1 MRREFRLVVVACL
14 GWGVWAACGDD
25 DSGGDAADAVDVAD
39 EGGDGEPE
47 RIGDL
52 RPDPGFVGMP
62 AGESRTV
69 RLWVGHPPATGIT
82 LEVAADDD
90 GVVSVPAALTLP
102 ADAWYV
108 DLEVRG
114 EAVGSTTIRVTYDV
128 REAQI
133 VADVVTTD
141 VTCAGTG
148 SGTLAPGGAV
158 RGAGGL
164 EDASVAMGSRAELP
178 AFEVSIACAGDIV
191 PAGYTAL
198 GPAVTFAPA
207 RRFVREL
214 NFTIPVKAGLLPAGR
229 KVGDVVIFWRD
240 EHAPVRPVPMASV
253 WLTGAAGGRG
263 ELRFSSTRLG
273 TFQAAIEDA
282 AGTRT
287 RTRHYTYKGIVGV
300 SMGGGGTASVG
311 LRHPERWDFIAP
323 LGGPANWS
331 HMLHYVERYYLGG
344 FCTASPD
351 DGGEVG
357 EHCAVPPATQ
367 PFERTQEFENWYY
380 PEGRDGQGGTFDRE
394 EYCQIFRDMSLALG
408 NPGMYNADSVY
419 LPPGVP
425 ESWWRQAPEERCAH
439 PAVLENFYDDEY
451 NPDGSLPVITF
462 CDGAEAQLSDGSGTD
477 HGRWDPDGV
486 NDYPLDVGLA
496 VDVNGNGV
504 RDAGE
509 PVLRS
514 GHEPYDDVGVDGL
527 PNELE
532 PGYDALDNPDPNDD
546 DFDYQFNPA
555 GTEGNWRW
563 DGPAGTDPGEP
574 WVDAGLDGV
583 PGTPQQGAGGY
594 DYGEGNGVFDQSP
607 YFENYLAHDAW
618 TLLSNLPDA
627 ALDRIDVLADAGI
640 HDLFPFVA
648 GENAML
654 AALHARGRPVRFYN
668 DFSALYGG
676 AYLDEQLDPAKI
688 DFLALGRHTMIRYGN
703 PDADEAALARGDG
716 GHVGTVT
723 QLLNRLAYATFAM
736 SARWPGG
743 DRTRVAA
750 SGSGTMISADFV
762 SPSTGR
768 VSPYSMILPPGYHT
782 EAYATTRY
790 PVVFFL
796 HGYGQEPQDLVAS
809 AIIFQNWMVSAA
821 IPEPLRMQ
829 KLIMVFPDGRCR
841 FPEGTPDYD
850 RECIRG
856 TFYADSIRPD
866 GPQME
871 TILFELMDYID
882 ANYRTKEPEDIVET
896 W

>member
-1 MRREFRLVVVACL
+1 MRLEFRLVLVASL
-14 GWGVWAACGDD
+14 GLGFSAACGDD
-25 DSGGDAADAVDVAD
+25 DSGGDTGDAVD
-39 EGGDGEPE
+39 EGGGDAGPE

-62 AGESRTV
+62 VGESRTV
-69 RLWVGHPPATGIT
+69 RLWVGRPPTVDIT
-82 LEVAADDD
+82 LEVVTEDD
-90 GVVSVPAALTLP
+90 GVVSAPASLVLP
-102 ADAWYV
+102 AEAWHV
-108 DLEVRG
+108 DFAVDG
-114 EAVGSTTIRVTYDV
+114 EAAGSTTIRVTYDV

-133 VADVVTTD
+133 VADVVTPELS
-141 VTCAGTG
+141 CAGTG
-148 SGTLAPGGAV
+148 SGTLSPGGTV

-164 EDASVAMGSRAELP
+164 EDASVALGSTAELEP
-178 AFEVSIACAGDIV
+178 FAVTMACAADIV
-191 PAGYTAL
+191 PTGYTAL
-198 GPAVTFAPA
+198 GPAVSFAPA

-214 NFTIPVKAGLLPAGR
+214 NFTIPVKAGLLPAGLR
-229 KVGDVVIFWRD
+229 GADVVIFWRD
-240 EHAPVRPVPMASV
+240 EHAEPRAVPMASV

-273 TFQAAIEDA
+273 TFQAAYEDA

-287 RTRHYTYKGIVGV
+287 RTRRYTYKGIVGV
-300 SMGGGGTASVG
+300 SMGGGGTGSVG
-311 LRHPERWDFIAP
+311 FRNPERWDFIAP
-323 LGGPANWS
+323 LGGPANWT
-331 HMLHYVERYYLGG
+331 HMLHYVKEYYLGG

-351 DGGEVG
+351 DAGDVG
-357 EHCAVPPATQ
+357 EHCAVPVSTQ
-367 PFERTQEFENWYY
+367 TFEHSQEFENWYY
-380 PEGRDGQGGTFDRE
+380 PDGRDGQGGTFDRE
-394 EYCQIFRDMSLALG
+394 EYCQIFRDMALALG
-408 NPGMYNADSVY
+408 NPGMYNAESVY

-425 ESWWRQAPEERCAH
+425 DSWWQRSVEERCAN
-439 PAVLENFYDDEY
+439 PTVLEEFYDDEY

-462 CDGAEAQLSDGSGTD
+462 CDGAEIPGD

-509 PVLRS
+509 PVIRS

-527 PNELE
+527 PNALE
-532 PGYDALDNPDPNDD
+532 PGWDALDNPDPNDD
-546 DFDYQFNPA
+546 DFDYQFNPT

-563 DGPAGTDPGEP
+563 DGPAGSEPGEP

-583 PGTPQQGAGGY
+583 PGTLQQGAGGY
-594 DYGEGNGVFDQSP
+594 DFGEGNDVFDQSP
-607 YFENYLAHDAW
+607 YFQNYMEHDGH
-618 TLLSNLPDA
+618 TLLSNMSDA
-627 ALDRIDVLADAGI
+627 DLDRIEVLADAGI
-640 HDLFPFVA
+640 RDLFPFAA

-654 AALHARGRPVRFYN
+654 GALNARGRQVRFYN

-676 AYLDEQLDPAKI
+676 SYLDEQLDPTKI

-703 PDADEAALARGDG
+703 PDADETLLVRGDG

-723 QLLNRLAYATFAM
+723 QVINRLAYATFAM

-743 DRTRVAA
+743 DRARVASDTA
-750 SGSGTMISADFV
+750 STMISDDFV

-796 HGYGQEPQDLVAS
+796 HGYGQDPQDMVTS
-809 AIIFQNWMVSAA
+809 AIIFQNWMISASL
-821 IPEPLRMQ
+821 PEDLRMQ

-841 FPEGTPDYD
+841 SAEGASDHEK
-850 RECIRG
+850 ECIRG
-856 TFYADSIRPD
+856 TFYTDSIRPE

-871 TILFELMDYID
+871 TILFELMESID
-882 ANYRTKEPEDIVET
+882 DNYRTKAPEDVAEA

>member
-14 GWGVWAACGDD
+14 GLGVGAACGDD
-25 DSGGDAADAVDVAD
+25 DNGGDAGDAAD
-39 EGGDGEPE
+39 EGGDAGPE
-47 RIGDL
+47 YIGDL
-52 RPDPGFVGMP
+52 RPEPGFVGMP
-62 AGESRTV
+62 PGESRTV
-69 RLWVGHPPATGIT
+69 RLWVGRPPGVDIT
-82 LEVAADDD
+82 LAVATDDD
-90 GVVSVPAALTLP
+90 GVVVVPDALTLP
-102 ADAWYV
+102 AENWYV
-108 DLEVRG
+108 DLEVAA

-133 VADVVTTD
+133 VADVVTPD
-141 VTCAGTG
+141 LSCAGTG
-148 SGTLAPGGAV
+148 SGTLAPGGSV
-158 RGAGGL
+158 RGSGGL
-164 EDASVAMGSRAELP
+164 EDASVAMGSTAELEP
-178 AFEVSIACAGDIV
+178 FAVSLACADDIV

-198 GPAVTFAPA
+198 GPAVTFSPA

-214 NFTIPVKAGLLPAGR
+214 DFTIPVKAGLLPAGR
-229 KVGDVVIFWRD
+229 KVADVAIFWRD
-240 EHAPVRPVPMASV
+240 EHAAVRAVPMASV
-253 WLTGAAGGRG
+253 WLTGAGGG
-263 ELRFSSTRLG
+263 GGSLRFSSTRLG
-273 TFQAAIEDA
+273 TFQAATEDA

-287 RTRHYTYKGIVGV
+287 RTRRYVYKGIVGV
-300 SMGGGGTASVG
+300 SMGGGGTGSVG
-311 LRHPERWDFIAP
+311 LRNPERWDFIAP
-323 LGGPANWS
+323 LGGPANWT
-331 HMLHYVERYYLGG
+331 HMLHYVQDYYLGG

-351 DGGEVG
+351 DAGDVG
-357 EHCAVPPATQ
+357 EHCAVPPSTQ
-367 PFERTQEFENWYY
+367 IFEHLQEFENWYY

-394 EYCQIFRDMSLALG
+394 EYCQIFRDMALALG

-425 ESWWRQAPEERCAH
+425 ESWWQQSPEERCAN
-439 PAVLENFYDDEY
+439 PAVLEDFYDEEY

-462 CDGAEAQLSDGSGTD
+462 CDGAEAALPEGGTD

-509 PVLRS
+509 PVIRS
-514 GHEPYDDVGVDGL
+514 GHEPYDDVGLDGL
-527 PNELE
+527 PNALE
-532 PGYDALDNPDPNDD
+532 PGYDALENPDPNDD
-546 DFDYQFNPA
+546 DFDYQFDPA

-563 DGPAGTDPGEP
+563 DGPVGSEPGEP

-594 DYGEGNGVFDQSP
+594 DFGEGNDVFDQSP
-607 YFENYLAHDAW
+607 YFQNYLEHDGS
-618 TLLSNLPDA
+618 TLLTNMTDA
-627 ALDRIDVLADAGI
+627 ELDRIEVLADAGI
-640 HDLFPFVA
+640 RDLFPFAA

-654 AALHARGRPVRFYN
+654 GALNARGRQVRFYN

-676 AYLDEQLDPAKI
+676 AYLDEQLDPTKI

-703 PDADEAALARGDG
+703 PDADETLLARGDG

-723 QLLNRLAYATFAM
+723 QVINRLAYATFAM

-743 DRTRVAA
+743 DRVRVASDTA
-750 SGSGTMISADFV
+750 STMISDDFV

-782 EAYATTRY
+782 DAYATTRY

-796 HGYGQEPQDLVAS
+796 HGYGQDPQDMVTS
-809 AIIFQNWMVSAA
+809 AIIFQNWMISNT

-841 FPEGTPDYD
+841 SPDGTPDYE

-856 TFYADSIRPD
+856 TFYTDSIRPE

-882 ANYRTKEPEDIVET
+882 ETYRTKASEDVTET